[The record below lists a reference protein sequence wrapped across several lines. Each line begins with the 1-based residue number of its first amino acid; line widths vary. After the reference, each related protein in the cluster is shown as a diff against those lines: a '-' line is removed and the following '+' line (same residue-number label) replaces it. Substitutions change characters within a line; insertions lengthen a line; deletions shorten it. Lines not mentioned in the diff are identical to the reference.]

1 MSNTSSDNYK
11 VWFITGVTG
20 GAGKALASR
29 LLEIGGYKV
38 AGTSRSKE
46 KLNSLDGSLISNK
59 DFLRLQVNLIDEKNV
74 KESIEET
81 IKKFGKI
88 DIIVNNAGQS
98 IFGSVEEI
106 TDKEQR
112 LLMDVLYFGP
122 CNVIRSVL
130 PHFRKRK
137 SGLIFNISS
146 VIGGDPT
153 NNVPFFSGYC
163 AGKSAIHSMTQCLRE
178 EVKQFNINVCCILL
192 GYLKTS
198 FSSPLT
204 TNQIKDYN
212 LKEKANDMN
221 KQFQNNTPESPIN
234 FANFII
240 ENSKHSNIP
249 QTIQFGKN
257 PYHNP
262 NNSNNPNNNNKPSY
276 PHQKVRVNQDLP
288 KQFDK
293 DIANLPELTDGNIH
307 MPYILHE

>member
-1 MSNTSSDNYK
+1 MSSSNDNYK
-11 VWFITGVTG
+11 VWYITGVTG

-38 AGTSRSKE
+38 AGTSRNKE
-46 KLNSLDGSLISNK
+46 KINSFDLKSNK
-59 DFLRLQVNLIDEKNV
+59 DFLGLQVNLIDEHNV
-74 KESIEET
+74 KKSIEKT
-81 IKKFGKI
+81 IKEFGKI
-88 DIIVNNAGQS
+88 DVIVNNAGQS

-130 PHFRKRK
+130 PHFRERK

-146 VIGGDPT
+146 VFGGDK
-153 NNVPFFSGYC
+153 NSDIPFFSGYC
-163 AGKSAIHSMTQCLRE
+163 AGKSAIYSMTECLRE
-178 EVKQFNINVCCILL
+178 EVKPFNIKVCSVIL

-198 FSSPLT
+198 FNNPLT
-204 TNQIKDYN
+204 TNQIKEYN
-212 LKEKANDMN
+212 LKEKSNDLAKVFDN
-221 KQFQNNTPESPIN
+221 CTPELPIN

-240 ENSKHSNIP
+240 ENSKLSNIP
-249 QTIQFGKN
+249 STLQFGKN
-257 PYHNP
+257 PYLP
-262 NNSNNPNNNNKPSY
+262 NKPSY
-276 PHQKVRVNQDLP
+276 PHEKVRVNQDPP

-293 DIANLPELTDGNIH
+293 EISDIPQLTDGNIH